1 MTSKWYCEDHRVK
14 HAAKMRAKYR
24 RKNGIQEDLRVKL
37 SGVHLRKESS
47 ERESNPSGPVDG
59 HGV

>member
-24 RKNGIQEDLRVKL
+24 KKNGIQEDLRVKL
-37 SGVHLRKESS
+37 SGVHLRKPE
-47 ERESNPSGPVDG
+47 N
-59 HGV
+59 